1 MMMPITYAHPKGVKN
16 PDGSWKIRPVHK
28 LLWILPVRMD
38 FFEVHHMYYG
48 LAGMALGIYLQNPIV
63 FAIGFIIFLDDVIQ
77 HYKQVKDAEYHSP
90 LHVLYGKYLYPVPWI
105 QRLNKWADNM
115 FSKKGK

>member
-1 MMMPITYAHPKGVKN
+1 MTIPYPQGVKN
-16 PDGSWKIRPVHK
+16 PDGSWNIRPVHK
-28 LLWILPVRMD
+28 LFWILPVRMNVW
-38 FFEVHHMYYG
+38 EIHHLYYG
-48 LAGMALGIYLQNPIV
+48 IALMGLGIYLHNPIV
-63 FAIGFIIFLDDVIQ
+63 FGIGFIIFLDDVIQ
-77 HYKQVKDAEYHSP
+77 HAKNVKNPEYHSP